1 MGEIVDATWRAAA
14 YSLHPRTLL
23 WSLLPLAVVGG
34 LVFALG
40 WYGWAPAVAGMHGLL
55 DRSDLLAA
63 LVEWLQS
70 FGLPDP
76 RPLLAPVIVV
86 ALVQP
91 ALVMACLLLVDWLM
105 APAMVDW
112 IVRRR
117 FPALARAQGA
127 AGRWGAL
134 GWSLSCA
141 LFALLAL
148 VLSVPLWFVPPLVL
162 VLPPLI
168 WGWLCHRVMAFDVLA
183 GHAGADER
191 RLILYL
197 YRWPLRLA
205 GLLCGLSCTLPAL
218 LWVQGLAVQ
227 AQAPWVLLL
236 AVWLYTVLFSFASL
250 WFAHYMLAALHR
262 LRQATAA
269 VQAQPQARLLDATE
283 TP

>member
-14 YSLHPRTLL
+14 YCLHPRTLL
-23 WSLLPLAVVGG
+23 WSLLPLLVVGT

-40 WYGWAPAVAGMHGLL
+40 RYGWAPAVAGVQAALE
-55 DRSDLLAA
+55 RSDLLAA

-70 FGLPDP
+70 FGVPDP

-91 ALVMACLLLVDWLM
+91 ALVMACLLLVDWLIG
-105 APAMVDW
+105 PALVDRV
-112 IVRRR
+112 VRRR
-117 FPALARAQGA
+117 FPELARGDGA

-168 WGWLCHRVMAFDVLA
+168 WGWLCHRVLAFDALA
-183 GHAGADER
+183 RHAGAAER
-191 RLILYL
+191 RFILYR
-197 YRWPLRLA
+197 YRWPLRGA
-205 GLLCGLSCTLPAL
+205 GLLCGLSCALPAL
-218 LWVQGLAVQ
+218 LWLQGLAVQ
-227 AQAPWVLLL
+227 AQAPWVMLL
-236 AVWLYTVLFSFASL
+236 AVWLYTVLFVFASL

-262 LRQATAA
+262 LRLASAA
-269 VQAQPQARLLDATE
+269 RF
-283 TP
+283 